1 MFLIPFLI
9 LVMALTDIAGCHF
22 AGLDF
27 TGFARP
33 FLICLVSA
41 PIAIFYSFL
50 RPSKIIVEA
59 ILYVQAWI
67 LFSLLGSIQ
76 TYLACTVGGPT
87 IDKTLITLD
96 RLAGFDWPACFS
108 FVRSHS
114 ILYNFL
120 ALFYGTLLVQ
130 IVINI
135 LIFSFYGD
143 QKRNRRMLLS
153 AIAAIFISSFIVIVF
168 PSLGPFYAFGYYSKG
183 VPGSEYV
190 YTFLALR
197 DSVAPHTFSLDH
209 MEGLY
214 SFPSYHIVL
223 AIIFTYYN
231 RGLRSFYPF
240 AAVNCIMAISTI
252 PVGGH
257 YLMDVLSGALV
268 ACVAIPL
275 ANKFA

>member
-1 MFLIPFLI
+1 MFLVPFLI
-9 LVMALTDIAGCHF
+9 LVMALTDIVGCHF
-22 AGLDF
+22 AGLHF

-33 FLICLVSA
+33 FLIGLVSA

-76 TYLACTVGGPT
+76 TYLVCTVGWPT

-96 RLAGFDWPACFS
+96 RLAGFNWTVFFD

-143 QKRNRRMLLS
+143 QIRNKRMLLS
-153 AIAAIFISSFIVIVF
+153 DILTIFI
-168 PSLGPFYAFGYYSKG
+168 
-183 VPGSEYV
+183 
-190 YTFLALR
+190 
-197 DSVAPHTFSLDH
+197 
-209 MEGLY
+209 
-214 SFPSYHIVL
+214 
-223 AIIFTYYN
+223 
-231 RGLRSFYPF
+231 
-240 AAVNCIMAISTI
+240 
-252 PVGGH
+252 
-257 YLMDVLSGALV
+257 
-268 ACVAIPL
+268 
-275 ANKFA
+275 